1 MIFTIWDGES
11 NNLVAEFKTFEDALA
26 LVRSGIERNGSQDT
40 ESLILEAEDE
50 QGDVQVIA
58 HGRQLAELA
67 NGHAVLATASAS

>member
-40 ESLILEAEDE
+40 ESLILEVEDE

-58 HGRQLAELA
+58 HGPQLAELA